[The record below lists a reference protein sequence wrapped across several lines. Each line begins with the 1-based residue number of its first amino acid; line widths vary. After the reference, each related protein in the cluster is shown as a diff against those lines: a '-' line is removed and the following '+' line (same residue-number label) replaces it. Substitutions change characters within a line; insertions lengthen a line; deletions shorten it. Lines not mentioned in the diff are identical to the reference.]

1 MRLYLY
7 DEEGNLISS
16 DEVGN
21 SIFFIGEN
29 GESGIIGKLSFT
41 DIIEHTYQTLQHL
54 YNTFIETVDEYN
66 EQANKSYRLNKPS
79 FEEYVKTSIDLGKLL
94 LTEELS
100 INDSKPDYNELINII
115 NNMNAQIKNKDIKI
129 IGVDIDELKKQMEDN
144 DDKEMN

>member
-16 DEVGN
+16 DEIGN

-100 INDSKPDYNELINII
+100 INNNKTDYDELLNII

-144 DDKEMN
+144 DDKEMD

>member
-115 NNMNAQIKNKDIKI
+115 NNMNAQIKDKDIKI

-144 DDKEMN
+144 DDKKPN

>member
-144 DDKEMN
+144 DDKKPN